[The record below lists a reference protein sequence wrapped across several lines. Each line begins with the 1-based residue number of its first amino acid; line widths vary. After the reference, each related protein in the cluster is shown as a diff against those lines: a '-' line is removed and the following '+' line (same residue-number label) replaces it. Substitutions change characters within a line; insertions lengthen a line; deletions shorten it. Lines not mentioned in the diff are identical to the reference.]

1 MAFTFIRLDWPNVI
15 RLLSYDSAPAFRVCW
30 CWHGDYTNREPRQLN
45 LTMWMNFSNSRYIP
59 FTEEVLFSSSY
70 LPEFLKLFN
79 GVCTL
84 HAFFFALPFNF
95 FSSIYRIDFLF
106 LIFCFLSERSSRWLV
121 TDERQVAMGLSTM
134 TSSPAPPRIVH
145 RTFTDLIPAPQT
157 LRVPCMPAAQ
167 PFNAPNAAWKA
178 TRLHKPIRK
187 VSLISDLHY

>member
-84 HAFFFALPFNF
+84 HAFFFLLCR
-95 FSSIYRIDFLF
+95 SISFLVFIGSIFYFLF
-106 LIFCFLSERSSRWLV
+106 SAFCRKGQVDGWWPTNGKWQWDFQPCLLLRLHRASCIARSPTSYRPPKLSEFHACLR
-121 TDERQVAMGLSTM
+121 LSHSM
-134 TSSPAPPRIVH
+134 HRMLLEKPPDFINR
-145 RTFTDLIPAPQT
+145 
-157 LRVPCMPAAQ
+157 
-167 PFNAPNAAWKA
+167 
-178 TRLHKPIRK
+178 
-187 VSLISDLHY
+187 